1 MMVFRLAVWLIRH
14 KPSALG
20 WGAAWAAGLLGAATV
35 AIPRWWQFDYSGFG
49 QGLTYALNGPETIAG
64 IRVAATI
71 YDWLK
76 FTFGIS
82 GSAQIAIVA
91 VIGLLGIGLVA
102 LVWKRYDN
110 PAYLAA
116 ATLILTLLLTPYAL
130 QYDYIPLTLAFLLTL
145 KHLPDLKPLP
155 RAAAILPLVLS
166 VLVLFLAK
174 MQYQATWILLFV
186 SVSVAV
192 AVLAK
197 TSFSAQGGVPAAE
210 DGGKSLR
217 SSERQYNPRS

>member
-1 MMVFRLAVWLIRH
+1 M
-14 KPSALG
+14 
-20 WGAAWAAGLLGAATV
+20 
-35 AIPRWWQFDYSGFG
+35 
-49 QGLTYALNGPETIAG
+49 
-64 IRVAATI
+64 
-71 YDWLK
+71 K

-116 ATLILTLLLTPYAL
+116 ASIILTLLLTPYAL
-130 QYDYIPLTLAFLLTL
+130 QYDNVPLTLAFLLTL

-155 RAAAILPLVLS
+155 RAAAILPLVLRYS
-166 VLVLFLAK
+166 SCSWRRCNTRPPGFCCSYPSRLPWQCWRKPPFLLKAASLAK
-174 MQYQATWILLFV
+174 HPVGAT
-186 SVSVAV
+186 
-192 AVLAK
+192 
-197 TSFSAQGGVPAAE
+197 E
-210 DGGKSLR
+210 DGGESLR